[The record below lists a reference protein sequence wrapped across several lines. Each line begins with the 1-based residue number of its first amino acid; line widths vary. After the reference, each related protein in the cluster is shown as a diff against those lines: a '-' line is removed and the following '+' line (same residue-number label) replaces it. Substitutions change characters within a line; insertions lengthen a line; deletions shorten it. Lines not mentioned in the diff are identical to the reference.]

1 MSTENT
7 RLNIERARQALSKAR
22 LDGSNAVRS
31 PRPADLSRLRE
42 LEIRREHLDSRA
54 ATFRTEVRSRLGLGD
69 YARPDG
75 SAAPIASVAM
85 DGALCDAEMCAPGA
99 PQLQPRHVP
108 APDAAT
114 RNAAEA
120 AKSKRGRKKK
130 PAKRDAEAKPKKK
143 RKLFGL
149 F

>member
-54 ATFRTEVRSRLGLGD
+54 ANFRREVRTRLGLGD

-75 SAAPIASVAM
+75 GAAPLASVSM

-99 PQLQPRHVP
+99 PHLEPRRVP

-120 AKSKRGRKKK
+120 AKSKRGRKK
-130 PAKRDAEAKPKKK
+130 ARKRDAETKPKKK